1 MMKYL
6 DPNQS
11 EARDRQLKRYISSGQ
26 SMVTESVD
34 EIAAI
39 RADFAQWRQLTT
51 DILRAL
57 DGKAGNLPILAEIA
71 LSDQT
76 LQR

>member
-26 SMVTESVD
+26 NMVTESVD
-34 EIAAI
+34 KIAAI

-57 DGKAGNLPILAEIA
+57 DEKAGNLPTITEIA
-71 LSDQT
+71 LSD
-76 LQR
+76 